1 VTIAPKTLDDL
12 GWPTYV
18 DHWVKRCATARGAA
32 AVRGFV
38 MFGGGGEDGSGIAAA
53 RERASEITEARG
65 LAARDAR
72 LPLGGIADIAAAIG
86 RVRKAAA
93 LDAGELVA
101 VASTGQALGRLRGH
115 LREHAAV
122 APRLAAR
129 GAAIAD
135 LGHVYLPILEA
146 FDPDGRLV
154 DHASDALGPL
164 RRALAAIKAQLE
176 KRMGAL
182 LGDERFAPYLQDAY
196 YTQREDRYVLPVRT
210 DGKGF
215 VRGIVHGTSQSGQT
229 LFIEPEEIVD
239 LNNRAKLA
247 EAEVLDEERRI
258 LVKFSG
264 WVAEEADAFD
274 AALAAAETLDVIAS
288 AAAIADDTVAAE
300 PILDAAPRIGL
311 LHARHPLMLLGDRR
325 CVANDITVAAG
336 STLLVSGPNAGG
348 KTVALKT
355 VGLAALMVRCGHHVT
370 AESGSAMGWF
380 PDIRTDIGD
389 AQSLEHDLSTFSG
402 HMVHL
407 RELLAT
413 AGHGSLILIDEIAVG
428 TDPDQGAALAQ
439 AVLEALAVRSV
450 TGIVTTHYERLKALG
465 ATDPRFA
472 NASVGFD
479 LARLEPTFKLHL
491 GAPGSSGALAVAR
504 RMGIADDVVDRA
516 RDLLGSHG
524 ARVEELL
531 ASVADQRRRIEEERA
546 ALLAE
551 LEDAEAERAALR
563 THRERT
569 VARYEKQTRAAHG
582 EALAALK
589 AARREIDEIRRDVK
603 ARAAAAEAP
612 PTMDE
617 IKEAT
622 RRLVSPGA
630 TVARHEPQR
639 QLPPGTPA
647 RPEQLVAGAPVIV
660 PRLGRAEVVSVLPED
675 RVEVR
680 VGAMRA
686 TVPIQDV
693 LMDTHRQAR
702 AERRDRGDRAQRGEH
717 GERVANGEPA
727 AGSAGGAVQLVDGL
741 PAGGRVNARTFDTTL
756 DVRGNRVDEAVSQVD
771 RFVDESLLAGRDAIF
786 VVHGHGTG
794 ALRSAV
800 RSHLAS
806 HKAIEKFRPGEQN
819 EGGDGVTVAFLRG

>member
-1 VTIAPKTLDDL
+1 
-12 GWPTYV
+12 
-18 DHWVKRCATARGAA
+18 
-32 AVRGFV
+32 
-38 MFGGGGEDGSGIAAA
+38 
-53 RERASEITEARG
+53 
-65 LAARDAR
+65 
-72 LPLGGIADIAAAIG
+72 
-86 RVRKAAA
+86 
-93 LDAGELVA
+93 
-101 VASTGQALGRLRGH
+101 
-115 LREHAAV
+115 
-122 APRLAAR
+122 
-129 GAAIAD
+129 
-135 LGHVYLPILEA
+135 
-146 FDPDGRLV
+146 
-154 DHASDALGPL
+154 
-164 RRALAAIKAQLE
+164 
-176 KRMGAL
+176 
-182 LGDERFAPYLQDAY
+182 
-196 YTQREDRYVLPVRT
+196 
-210 DGKGF
+210 GKGF

-247 EAEVLDEERRI
+247 EADVLDEERRI
-258 LVKFSG
+258 LIKFSG

-274 AALAAAETLDVIAS
+274 AALVAAETLDVIAS
-288 AAAIADDTVAAE
+288 AAVIADDTVAAE
-300 PILDAAPRIGL
+300 PIIDEAPRIGL
-311 LHARHPLMLLGDRR
+311 LHARHPLMLLAERR
-325 CVANDITVAAG
+325 CVANDVTVVAG
-336 STLLVSGPNAGG
+336 TTLLISGPNAGG

-402 HMVHL
+402 HMVNL

-428 TDPDQGAALAQ
+428 TDPEQGAALAQ
-439 AVLEALAVRSV
+439 AVLEALAARGV

-504 RMGIADDVVDRA
+504 RMGIVDEVVDRA
-516 RDLLGSHG
+516 RDLIGSHG

-551 LEDAEAERAALR
+551 LEDAEADRAALR
-563 THRERT
+563 AHRERT
-569 VARYEKQTRAAHG
+569 LARYDKQTRAAHG
-582 EALAALK
+582 EAVAALK
-589 AARREIDEIRRDVK
+589 AARREIEDIRRDVK
-603 ARAAAAEAP
+603 ARAALAEAP
-612 PTMDE
+612 PTIDDV
-617 IKEAT
+617 KQAT
-622 RRLVSPGA
+622 RRLVNPGA
-630 TVARHEPQR
+630 EVARHEPQR

-660 PRLGRAEVVSVLPED
+660 PRLGRAEVVSLLPDD

-686 TVPIQDV
+686 MVPIKDV
-693 LMDTHRQAR
+693 LIDTHRQAR
-702 AERRDRGDRAQRGEH
+702 RGERGERGERDERQERDEH
-717 GERVANGEPA
+717 GERAASPASA
-727 AGSAGGAVQLVDGL
+727 AGSNGTVQLVNGL
-741 PAGGRVNARTFDTTL
+741 PAGGRANARTFDTTL
-756 DVRGNRVDEAVSQVD
+756 DVRGNRVDEAVEQVD

-794 ALRSAV
+794 ALRSAI

-806 HKAIEKFRPGEQN
+806 HKAIEKFRSGEQG